1 MADDTRR
8 IRATGVTTRDVARAA
23 AVSRVTVSR
32 VLNNH
37 HNVTDQVRQ
46 RVLKAAADLGYIHQ
60 KSTTS
65 LISADGASTRAVR
78 VLRNIGFFFTSVH
91 GYEPLTG
98 NPFWSR
104 VLHGV
109 EREATAAGI
118 GVTYRS
124 INQLAGQAETLPDAV
139 KAARVDGI
147 LLVGPATEATVRAL
161 LGAERPLVLVENCV
175 PSQRVDAVV
184 SDSFGGARAAVAHL
198 IELGHRDVAFIGGP
212 FQVSAPP
219 ALHRENTIWSIEQ
232 RALGYWAA
240 LRQTGIQPDNTL
252 YEGGNLSTAAGYRA
266 CQRLLATDRPFT
278 AIFCAN
284 DEGAVGA
291 MRALHQAGLTVPGDV
306 SVVGFDDIEVAQHLI
321 PPLTTVRVDKEAIG
335 TLAVQRLIARALAPG
350 AVATTLAL
358 QVELIQRE
366 TVAAPPHRSMR

>member
-1 MADDTRR
+1 MANDTRP
-8 IRATGVTTRDVARAA
+8 IGAAGVRTRDVARAA

-37 HNVTDQVRQ
+37 SNVTDKVRQ
-46 RVLKAAADLGYIHQ
+46 RVLKAAADLGYIRQ

-65 LISADGASTRAVR
+65 LISVDGASTRPVR

-98 NPFWSR
+98 NPFWSP

-118 GVTYRS
+118 AVTYRS
-124 INQLAGQAETLPDAV
+124 INQLVGQAEALPEV
-139 KAARVDGI
+139 VRAARVDGI
-147 LLVGPATEATVRAL
+147 LLVGPATEATVVAL
-161 LGAERPLVLVENCV
+161 QSAERPLVLVENCV
-175 PSQRVDAVV
+175 PSEQVDAVV

-198 IELGHRDVAFIGGP
+198 VELGHRDVAFIGGP
-212 FQVSAPP
+212 FHVSAPP

-240 LRQTGIQPDNTL
+240 LRQAGIQPDNRL
-252 YEGGNLSTAAGYRA
+252 YEGDNLSTAAGYRA
-266 CQRLLATDRPFT
+266 CRRLLATGRPFT

-291 MRALHQAGLTVPGDV
+291 MRALHQAGLTVPDDV

-321 PPLTTVRVDKEAIG
+321 PPLTTVHVHKEAIG
-335 TLAVQRLIARALAPG
+335 SLAVQRLLARALAPG

-358 QVELIQRE
+358 HVDLIQRE
-366 TVAAPPHRSMR
+366 TVAAPPITSNR

>member
-1 MADDTRR
+1 MADDPGR
-8 IRATGVTTRDVARAA
+8 IGAGGVTKRDVARAA

-37 HNVTDQVRQ
+37 HNVTDKVRQ
-46 RVLKAAADLGYIHQ
+46 RVLKAAADLGYIRQ
-60 KSTTS
+60 KSTSS
-65 LISADGASTRAVR
+65 LTAVDGASPRPMR

-91 GYEPLTG
+91 GDEPLTG
-98 NPFWSR
+98 NPFWSP
-104 VLHGV
+104 VLDGV
-109 EREATAAGI
+109 EREATTAGI
-118 GVTYRS
+118 AVTYRS
-124 INQLAGQAETLPDAV
+124 INQLVGHVEALPEAV

-161 LGAERPLVLVENCV
+161 LSAGRPLVVVENCV
-175 PSQRVDAVV
+175 PGEKVDAVV

-198 IELGHRDVAFIGGP
+198 VELGHRDVAFIGGP
-212 FQVSAPP
+212 FHVSAPP

-240 LRQTGIQPDNTL
+240 LRQAGIQPDNRL
-252 YEGGNLSTAAGYRA
+252 YEGDNLSTAAGYRA
-266 CQRLLATDRPFT
+266 CQRLLATGRPFT

-291 MRALHQAGLTVPGDV
+291 MRALHQAGLTVPDDV

-321 PPLTTVRVDKEAIG
+321 PPLTTVHVHKEAIG
-335 TLAVQRLIARALAPG
+335 SLAVQRLLARALAPG

-358 QVELIQRE
+358 HVDLIQRE
-366 TVAAPPHRSMR
+366 TVAAPSQRSIR

>member
-1 MADDTRR
+1 MADDMRR
-8 IRATGVTTRDVARAA
+8 VGAAGVTTRDVARAA

-37 HNVTDQVRQ
+37 HNVTEPVRQ
-46 RVLKAAADLGYIHQ
+46 RVLKAAADLGYIRQ

-65 LISADGASTRAVR
+65 LISSDGASTRPVR

-91 GYEPLTG
+91 GDEPLTG

-118 GVTYRS
+118 AVTYRS
-124 INQLAGQAETLPDAV
+124 INQLVGPAEALPDAV
-139 KAARVDGI
+139 RAARVDGI
-147 LLVGPATEATVRAL
+147 LLVGPATGATVRAL

-175 PSQRVDAVV
+175 PSERVDAVV

-198 IELGHRDVAFIGGP
+198 IEFGHRDVAFIGGP

-240 LRQTGIQPDNTL
+240 LRQAGIEPDNTL
-252 YEGGNLSTAAGYRA
+252 YEGDNLSTAAGYRA
-266 CQRLLATDRPFT
+266 CQRLLATGRPFS

-291 MRALHQAGLTVPGDV
+291 IRALHQVGLSVPGDV

-335 TLAVQRLIARALAPG
+335 TLSVQRLIARALAPS

-366 TVAAPPHRSMR
+366 TVAAPSRRLMR

>member
-1 MADDTRR
+1 
-8 IRATGVTTRDVARAA
+8 
-23 AVSRVTVSR
+23 
-32 VLNNH
+32 
-37 HNVTDQVRQ
+37 
-46 RVLKAAADLGYIHQ
+46 VLKAAADLGYIRQ
-60 KSTTS
+60 KSTSS
-65 LISADGASTRAVR
+65 LKAVDGASTRRMR

-91 GYEPLTG
+91 GDEPLTG
-98 NPFWSR
+98 NPFWSP

-118 GVTYRS
+118 AVTYRS
-124 INQLAGQAETLPDAV
+124 INQLVGQAEALPEAV
-139 KAARVDGI
+139 NAARVDGI

-161 LGAERPLVLVENCV
+161 LGAGRPLVLVENCV
-175 PSQRVDAVV
+175 PGEKVDAVV

-198 IELGHRDVAFIGGP
+198 VKLGHRDVAFIGGP
-212 FQVSAPP
+212 FHVSAPP

-240 LRQTGIQPDNTL
+240 LRQAGIQPDNRL
-252 YEGGNLSTAAGYRA
+252 YEGDNLSTAAGYRA
-266 CQRLLATDRPFT
+266 CRRLLATGRPFT

-291 MRALHQAGLTVPGDV
+291 MRALHQAGLTVPEDV

-321 PPLTTVRVDKEAIG
+321 PPLTTVHVHKEAIG
-335 TLAVQRLIARALAPG
+335 SLAVQRLLARALSPG

-358 QVELIQRE
+358 HVELIQRE
-366 TVAAPPHRSMR
+366 TVAAPRKPSIR

>member
-8 IRATGVTTRDVARAA
+8 IGAAGVTTRDVARAA

-37 HNVTDQVRQ
+37 HNVTDKVRQ
-46 RVLKAAADLGYIHQ
+46 RVLKAAADLGYIRQ
-60 KSTTS
+60 KSTSS
-65 LISADGASTRAVR
+65 LIAVDGASTRPVR

-91 GYEPLTG
+91 GDEPLTG
-98 NPFWSR
+98 NPFWSP

-118 GVTYRS
+118 AVTYRS
-124 INQLAGQAETLPDAV
+124 INQLVGQVEALPEVV

-161 LGAERPLVLVENCV
+161 LGAGRPLVLVENCV
-175 PSQRVDAVV
+175 PGEKVDAVV

-198 IELGHRDVAFIGGP
+198 VELGHRDVAFIGGP
-212 FQVSAPP
+212 FHVSAPP

-240 LRQTGIQPDNTL
+240 LRQAGIQPDNRL
-252 YEGGNLSTAAGYRA
+252 YEGDNLSTAAGYRA
-266 CQRLLATDRPFT
+266 CRRLLATGRPFT

-291 MRALHQAGLTVPGDV
+291 IRALHQAGLTVPEDV

-321 PPLTTVRVDKEAIG
+321 PPLTTVHVDKEAIG
-335 TLAVQRLIARALAPG
+335 CLAVQRLLARALAPG

-358 QVELIQRE
+358 HVELIQRE
-366 TVAAPPHRSMR
+366 TVAAPPITSNR